1 MAENL
6 WRYRSCK
13 RKCKYHV
20 LTNKILVKVKFLG
33 QKVKKRNFSK
43 DFSLFILPFGEKF
56 VPLYQ
61 ENKIYEFKTQNYENR
76 GSEINKGSKRSSKPL

>member
-1 MAENL
+1 MG
-6 WRYRSCK
+6 
-13 RKCKYHV
+13 
-20 LTNKILVKVKFLG
+20 KVKLLM
-33 QKVKKRNFSK
+33 KIKISPIN
-43 DFSLFILPFGEKF
+43 ILPFGEKF